1 MFKSTFRTPKQHMKI
16 KLEQIKRKIGEQQ
29 INAIAKSSG
38 FQKREP
44 RKVTGYSFF
53 LGFCMMVQLGQTG
66 LRDWAKSI
74 GRLTQKL
81 VSKQGLQ
88 KKLQFRHEAFA
99 RQLLGFVL
107 KQCTASNGHQGVA
120 LFAPF
125 KEVYVEDSTC
135 VGLPRNLSSFCPG
148 PHSKTHGECATA
160 RIQLRMELVSE
171 SYEGVFVGSYREN
184 DQGFAHRIVEILTAG
199 CLVIRD
205 KGYFVLAAFRA
216 IMEKK
221 AFFLSRLRFG
231 TTVFDAQTGEKM
243 DLLKELKALKKAG
256 RQVLDKEILLG
267 GKEKLPVRL
276 VAIEAPE
283 EAKRMRQHKAR
294 TDRSAKAAHSRE
306 YIQLL
311 GWTIFITNV
320 NKETWGG
327 RDIIR
332 AYRYR
337 WRIEIVFKCW
347 KSKFNLDKFFE
358 GRETISPPRAAMT
371 IYLMLAWLTLT
382 MGAWYGYFVHRVYE
396 EKKKFISMLLFAD
409 FVKERF
415 WEILLT
421 SDLDV
426 FIGELARYY
435 SHDKRKS
442 RKCYLEFLYEI
453 NLS

>member
-1 MFKSTFRTPKQHMKI
+1 MKI
-16 KLEQIKRKIGEQQ
+16 NLEQIKRKIDEQQ
-29 INAIAKSSG
+29 ISAIAKSSG
-38 FQKREP
+38 FQMRDPK
-44 RKVTGYSFF
+44 KISGFSFF

-74 GRLTQKL
+74 GRLTKVL

-99 RQLLGFVL
+99 QQLLGHVL
-107 KQCTASNGHQGVA
+107 KQCTVSNGHQRIA
-120 LFAPF
+120 LFEPF
-125 KEVYVEDSTC
+125 KRVYIEDSTC
-135 VGLPRNLSSFCPG
+135 LGLPRNLSSFYPG
-148 PHSKTHGECATA
+148 PHSKSHGECATA
-160 RIQLRMELVSE
+160 RIQLRLELLSE

-184 DQGFAHRIVEILTAG
+184 DQSFANRIVDILTAG

-231 TTVFDAQTGEKM
+231 TTVFDAQTGERM
-243 DLLKELKALKKAG
+243 DILKELKALKKTG
-256 RQVLDKEILLG
+256 GQVLDKEILLG
-267 GKEKLPVRL
+267 SKEKLAVRL
-276 VAIEAPE
+276 IAIEAPE
-283 EAKRMRQHKAR
+283 QIKRIRQHKAR
-294 TDRSAKAAHSRE
+294 TDRSAKAAHSKE

-320 NKETWGG
+320 GKETWGY

-347 KSKFNLDKFFE
+347 KSKFNLDRFFE
-358 GRETISPPRAAMT
+358 GQQTVSPPRATIT
-371 IYLMLAWLTLT
+371 IYLMLTWLTLT
-382 MGAWYGYFVHRVYE
+382 MGGWYGYFVQRVYE
-396 EKKKFISMLLFAD
+396 EKKKFLSMLLFAD

-415 WEILLT
+415 WEILLA
-421 SDLDV
+421 SNLDV
-426 FIGELARYY
+426 FIDELARYY
-435 SHDKRKS
+435 SHEKRKS
-442 RKCYLEFLYEI
+442 RKCYLELLYEI